1 MMLTLPTTSAAPTKA
16 APVITDR
23 GAQIFFPNE
32 ISFAATIEASS
43 EIRDLRLEYG
53 VDQRTCGTVIAIAI
67 PEFEPGQRAE
77 VEWTWDMRQSGSLPP
92 GATIWYRWRATDSTG
107 AEQVSTEQ
115 RFTWLDDQHR
125 WQTIT
130 RGMLNLHWY
139 EGNRSFAQ
147 ELLDSAYESTER
159 LGRDT
164 GVTPQRQ
171 INIYIYADSASMRD
185 AVLYE
190 QSWTGGLAFSDY
202 ALTIMG
208 VGQDELDWGRRVL
221 AHELTHVLVGD
232 RAFSCIGSIPT
243 WLNEGIAVYG
253 EGGPEI
259 YSLSQLTAA
268 IEADTIFSL
277 RSLSGSFSTDPQL
290 VDLSYTQSYSVV
302 RFLIAEY
309 GREKILDV
317 FDRLAQGEQIEPVL
331 NDVYGFGVDGLEDR
345 WRDAIGAKPRQNAG
359 IAPTP
364 TIQPTAIPTII
375 PIGAESQLSAS
386 PVAIVAEPTST
397 APANTTS
404 PPSSTTPAPTSEP
417 SAFSP
422 LLTTVLIGS
431 AVLLA
436 IVLLAAL
443 GIVAVVRRTRR

>member
-1 MMLTLPTTSAAPTKA
+1 
-16 APVITDR
+16 
-23 GAQIFFPNE
+23 
-32 ISFAATIEASS
+32 
-43 EIRDLRLEYG
+43 
-53 VDQRTCGTVIAIAI
+53 
-67 PEFEPGQRAE
+67 
-77 VEWTWDMRQSGSLPP
+77 MRQSGSLPP